1 MRFQKLT
8 LLSFFCVLGLLSA
21 CTTSST
27 GRNKV
32 AFISSDKLNEMG
44 TLSFEELKKTES
56 INKDISI
63 NRYVQCVANTIL
75 PYVPQGVYEGE
86 WEVVV
91 FESEQV
97 NAFALPG
104 GKIGVY
110 TGILSVANTQEQLA
124 AIVGHEIAHVI
135 EEHSNERLSS
145 NQISSIGLGITDLI
159 LQQQNIGYRDE
170 LMTGLNLGIQHG
182 ILMPYSRSHE
192 SEADI
197 IGQELMAKS
206 GFNPKASITLWQN
219 MAKVSGKQPAEFLST
234 HPSHETR
241 INALTKHLSV
251 SNVLYQQQKR
261 KARCV
266 Q

>member
-1 MRFQKLT
+1 MRFKMLT
-8 LLSFFCVLGLLSA
+8 LLTALFILGLITA
-21 CTTSST
+21 CSTSST

-32 AFISSDKLNEMG
+32 AFISSAKLNEMG
-44 TLSFEELKKTES
+44 SLSFEELKKAEP
-56 INKDISI
+56 INTNVAI
-63 NRYVQCVANTIL
+63 NRYVQCIANTIL
-75 PYVPQGVYEGE
+75 PYVPVGVYEGQ

-110 TGILSVANTQEQLA
+110 TGILSVANTPDQLA

-145 NQISSIGLGITDLI
+145 NQLSSIGLGITDLI

-219 MAKVSGKQPAEFLST
+219 MAKASGQQPPEFLST
-234 HPSHETR
+234 HPSHSTR
-241 INALTKHLSV
+241 IKALTTHLSV

-261 KARCV
+261 KAYCV
-266 Q
+266 K